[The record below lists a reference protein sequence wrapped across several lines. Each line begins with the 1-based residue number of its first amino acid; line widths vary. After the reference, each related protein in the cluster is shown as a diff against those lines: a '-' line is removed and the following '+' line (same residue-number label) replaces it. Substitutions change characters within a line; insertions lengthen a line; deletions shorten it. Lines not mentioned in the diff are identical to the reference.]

1 MQQSGIFKVHY
12 FDGYGRAEALRML
25 LTHAKVA
32 FENVF
37 YGEGANS
44 WPEAKATGKFEFG
57 QLPVLEGPSGNLY
70 AQSAATLRY
79 LGIKYGYYPVSDA
92 ELAWRID
99 STLDSQEDVVQA
111 YYKHAFNPNE
121 EAKNEGLKNFYANV
135 LPGWFKVLDKRIQAN
150 APHKYIVGD
159 KITIADFSLG
169 AWANSTYLNEA
180 SASKEKIG
188 EAIKE
193 YPAVDAYFRG
203 LHGDLEGRL
212 STRKPSPW

>member
-1 MQQSGIFKVHY
+1 MQSNYKVHY
-12 FDGYGRAEALRML
+12 FPGYGRAEALRML

-32 FENVF
+32 FEDVF
-37 YGEGANS
+37 YGEGHNNWAD
-44 WPEAKATGKFEFG
+44 AKASGRFEFG
-57 QLPVLEGPSGNLY
+57 QLPVLEGPSGKLY

-79 LGIKYGYYPVSDA
+79 LGIKYGYYPVNDA

-111 YYKHAFNPNE
+111 YYKAAYNPSE
-121 EAKNEGLKNFYANV
+121 EAKAEGLKNFYATT
-135 LPGWFKVLDKRIQAN
+135 LPNWFKVLDKRIQAN

-169 AWANSTYLNEA
+169 AWANGTYLNDQ
-180 SASKEKIG
+180 SANKDKVG
-188 EAIKE
+188 EIIKE
-193 YPAVDAYFRG
+193 FPAVDGYFRG

>member
-32 FENVF
+32 FENVN

-44 WPEAKATGKFEFG
+44 WPEAKASGKFEFG

-135 LPGWFKVLDKRIQAN
+135 LPGWFKVLDKRI
-150 APHKYIVGD
+150 
-159 KITIADFSLG
+159 
-169 AWANSTYLNEA
+169 
-180 SASKEKIG
+180 
-188 EAIKE
+188 
-193 YPAVDAYFRG
+193 
-203 LHGDLEGRL
+203 
-212 STRKPSPW
+212 